1 MQYRKRI
8 AQALIVA
15 GLTIVLTVGSA
26 SAASGTAV
34 VSASALRM
42 RQGPSTSTA
51 TVTTLIQGT
60 EVTVLAPE
68 ENGWY
73 KVSYR
78 NYTGYMSAEYLT
90 IKVAP
95 SADAPTKAPDN
106 TNTDTNDNTADMS
119 TSEFTAFTG
128 VVNAGPL
135 NVRSGPGTGHS
146 RVGILN
152 TGTRLTV
159 TGVDGDWYQI
169 KTDKLTGY
177 VFAQYVSKEATASA
191 GSGTTTSGNT
201 SGSVNTSTPTTH
213 SYTPIHSDGS
223 TKAGMVLKGPVN
235 VRSGPGAGYTLL
247 GKLNIGTELTV
258 YGTSNGWY
266 KITCG
271 NYDGFVHAG
280 YVIFMEDLKS
290 SSVGDSAAAM
300 AKVLVGSPYVYGA
313 EGPNSFDCSG
323 LTYYIYG
330 KLGYS
335 LARGS
340 SGQYL
345 RSGRFVPISEI
356 EPGDLVFIFDPKYD
370 FSGGQYPTTHMG
382 IYVGDGKFIHASSD
396 SGKVMYENLYGSYFT
411 PYIVG
416 IKRVG

>member
-1 MQYRKRI
+1 MQYRKKI

-15 GLTIVLTVGSA
+15 GLTIVLTVGTA
-26 SAASGTAV
+26 FAASGTAV
-34 VSASALRM
+34 VSVSALRM
-42 RQGPSTSTA
+42 RQGPSTSTP
-51 TVTTLIQGT
+51 TVTTLTKNTQ
-60 EVTVLAPE
+60 VTVLAPE

-95 SADAPTKAPDN
+95 TADAPADVP
-106 TNTDTNDNTADMS
+106 DTNETKPDANTGTTTPDF
-119 TSEFTAFTG
+119 TEFAG
-128 VVNAGPL
+128 VVSNGPL
-135 NVRSGPGTGHS
+135 NVRTGPGTGYKRIGS
-146 RVGILN
+146 LN
-152 TGTRLTV
+152 AGTRLTV

-169 KTDKLTGY
+169 KTDKVTGY
-177 VFAQYVSKEATASA
+177 VFAQYVSKETSAS
-191 GSGTTTSGNT
+191 
-201 SGSVNTSTPTTH
+201 TSTSDTVKTPTPTAP

-247 GKLNIGTELTV
+247 GKLNVGTELTV

-271 NYDGFVHAG
+271 NYDGYVHTG

-290 SSVGDSAAAM
+290 SPVGEAAATM
-300 AKVLVGSPYVYGA
+300 AKSLIGYPYVYGA
-313 EGPNSFDCSG
+313 AGPSSFDCSG

-330 KLGYS
+330 KLGYT

-370 FSGGQYPTTHMG
+370 YSGGQYPTTHMG
-382 IYVGDGKFIHASSD
+382 IYVGDGQFIHASTST
-396 SGKVMYENLYGSYFT
+396 GKVMYDKLYGSYYT